1 MGTRGGLC
9 TQDIDT
15 AEGSGEGC
23 PWSVTEAMRQI
34 PLRPRQWVERR
45 LFCVR
50 CPWSAADTDDGAETL
65 GGHLAG
71 HGTTTADPGM
81 DWALG
86 HRYGPLDGRRR
97 RGLVRVMPELERR
110 AGPRRMAEQRVQ
122 ASAAGG
128 AGQRRAAKDRKAAR
142 GNAAGGSAVPASR
155 G

>member
-1 MGTRGGLC
+1 MASVSTGGE
-9 TQDIDT
+9 QGFEAAD
-15 AEGSGEGC
+15 GSGAGC
-23 PWSVTEAMRQI
+23 LMSAAQLARPIS
-34 PLRPRQWVERR
+34 LRPRQVVERR

-97 RGLVRVMPELERR
+97 RGRVRVMPELERK
-110 AGPRRMAEQRVQ
+110 AGPRRTAEQRVQ